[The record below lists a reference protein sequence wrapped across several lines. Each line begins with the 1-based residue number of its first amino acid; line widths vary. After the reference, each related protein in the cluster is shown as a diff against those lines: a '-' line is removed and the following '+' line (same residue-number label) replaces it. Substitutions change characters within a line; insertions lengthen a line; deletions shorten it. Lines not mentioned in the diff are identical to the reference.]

1 MQWPA
6 SRSRVRL
13 KAMAPG
19 WIALVVAKM
28 LFVAIAIAAALA
40 SGGSKAIVDV
50 A

>member
-19 WIALVVAKM
+19 GIALVVAKT
-28 LFVAIAIAAALA
+28 LFVAK
-40 SGGSKAIVDV
+40 GIVRQAGD
-50 A
+50 